1 MDMVGCNPNY
11 VFNMDIIKLENKK
24 TIMTKEELIKFL
36 ESKEQK
42 YVPCYK
48 KTHITDVW
56 KWDNPVV
63 DGMMPQITITEQEVI
78 FEQHQLWGDS
88 TIRHLTYLEF
98 YQELIN

>member
-1 MDMVGCNPNY
+1 MDMVGCYPNY
-11 VFNMDIIKLENKK
+11 GFNLGIVKLGNKK
-24 TIMTKEELIKFL
+24 MIMTKEELIKFL

>member
-1 MDMVGCNPNY
+1 
-11 VFNMDIIKLENKK
+11 
-24 TIMTKEELIKFL
+24 MTKEELIKIL

-56 KWDNPVV
+56 MWDNPVV

-88 TIRHLTYLEF
+88 TIRHLTHLEF
-98 YQELIN
+98 YKELIK

>member
-1 MDMVGCNPNY
+1 MGLVGDNTY
-11 VFNMDIIKLENKK
+11 FNFCVDINKLENKK
-24 TIMTKEELIKFL
+24 IIMTKEELIKFL

-88 TIRHLTYLEF
+88 TIRQLTYLEF
-98 YQELIN
+98 YQELIK